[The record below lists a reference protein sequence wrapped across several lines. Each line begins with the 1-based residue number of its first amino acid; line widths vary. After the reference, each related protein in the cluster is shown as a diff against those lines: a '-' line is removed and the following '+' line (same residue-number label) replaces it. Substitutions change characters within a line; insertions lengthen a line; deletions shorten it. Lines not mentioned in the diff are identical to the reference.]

1 MKFSFNSTSTT
12 TTTHS
17 LVVVI
22 RVRDGG
28 GRGVLETRVA
38 FPVSWWTA
46 GAGVRSS
53 SEEQNTHQNCV
64 PPGHVPLCLAWT
76 RARIAAA
83 HCTHQS
89 PLSLDTLAISSF
101 CSQTTRHWIMLHLFP
116 PGSREYR
123 LQSTLR
129 SQQSA
134 ENSRIGQE
142 ASAASS
148 APKTVEPDLPH
159 SSSLVATKHVLFN
172 HKVK

>member
-1 MKFSFNSTSTT
+1 M
-12 TTTHS
+12 
-17 LVVVI
+17 VVI

-101 CSQTTRHWIMLHLFP
+101 CSQTTRHWIMLHPSLP
-116 PGSREYR
+116 APASTDYR
-123 LQSTLR
+123 APSALS
-129 SQQSA
+129 SQQ
-134 ENSRIGQE
+134 
-142 ASAASS
+142 
-148 APKTVEPDLPH
+148 KTLGLVKKPRLH
-159 SSSLVATKHVLFN
+159 LLLLKRWSLTCLTAH
-172 HKVK
+172 H

>member
-1 MKFSFNSTSTT
+1 M
-12 TTTHS
+12 
-17 LVVVI
+17 VVI

-101 CSQTTRHWIMLHLFP
+101 CSQTTRHWIMLHPSLP
-116 PGSREYR
+116 APASTDYR
-123 LQSTLR
+123 APSALS
-129 SQQSA
+129 SQQ
-134 ENSRIGQE
+134 
-142 ASAASS
+142 
-148 APKTVEPDLPH
+148 KTVGLVKKPRLH
-159 SSSLVATKHVLFN
+159 LLLLKRWSLTCLTAH
-172 HKVK
+172 H

>member
-101 CSQTTRHWIMLHLFP
+101 CSQTTRHWIMLHPSLP
-116 PGSREYR
+116 APASTDYR
-123 LQSTLR
+123 APSALS
-129 SQQSA
+129 SQQ
-134 ENSRIGQE
+134 
-142 ASAASS
+142 
-148 APKTVEPDLPH
+148 KTVGLVKKPRLH
-159 SSSLVATKHVLFN
+159 LLLLKRWSLTCLTAH
-172 HKVK
+172 H